1 VGELFGSAAY
11 LFARPSNVRLGSALV
26 RGHFRSLVLILV
38 LSAPAS
44 RAGAGCVNP
53 AAWAGSTASITR
65 FFDAGEPQAEPDVV
79 GIRGTGWL
87 LSPTAMVTVGH
98 VATAMN
104 LSSNGWKPIE
114 IREAESRR
122 SIPARIAAFAG
133 AGPENI
139 AVLELQSAF
148 SNAPSFRV
156 RTEPLV
162 ADEPVVSLAYPG
174 GRARIATGRFVQYGE
189 EKRYAGAALLELYD
203 GNDRLVLDHGASG
216 APVLDCDGR
225 VVAVVSELFEQT
237 IQFISKPIRI
247 STAWG
252 MPNVVSVPARAL
264 KDFPGAD

>member
-1 VGELFGSAAY
+1 
-11 LFARPSNVRLGSALV
+11 V
-26 RGHFRSLVLILV
+26 RGNFLSLVLAFV
-38 LSAPAS
+38 LCAS
-44 RAGAGCVNP
+44 RAEAGCIDP

-65 FFDAGEPQAEPDVV
+65 FFDADEPQAEPGVV

-104 LSSNGWKPIE
+104 LSTDDWKPIE

-139 AVLELQSAF
+139 AVLELQSPF
-148 SNAPSFRV
+148 SNAPSFRI

-174 GRARIATGRFVQYGE
+174 GRARVATGRFVQYGD
-189 EKRYAGAALLELYD
+189 EKKYAGAALLELYD

-216 APVLDCDGR
+216 APVLDCEGR

-252 MPNVVSVPARAL
+252 MPNVVSVPARVL
-264 KDFPGAD
+264 KDFSAAD